1 MILYSKPIIICLFFL
16 YLCTM
21 AYSLDFRKQVFKVQK
36 KENLSDQEV
45 SIRFGISSRSLQ
57 RWKKRLE
64 PITKRNKPATKINME
79 AFKKDVEENPD
90 SYQYERAQK
99 FGVSESAIYYA
110 LKRLKISNKKN
121 IEPSQG

>member
-1 MILYSKPIIICLFFL
+1 
-16 YLCTM
+16 M

-45 SIRFGISSRSLQ
+45 SIRFGISPRSLQ

-64 PITKRNKPATKINME
+64 PITRRNKPATKINMD

-99 FGVSESAIYYA
+99 FGVSESVIYYA